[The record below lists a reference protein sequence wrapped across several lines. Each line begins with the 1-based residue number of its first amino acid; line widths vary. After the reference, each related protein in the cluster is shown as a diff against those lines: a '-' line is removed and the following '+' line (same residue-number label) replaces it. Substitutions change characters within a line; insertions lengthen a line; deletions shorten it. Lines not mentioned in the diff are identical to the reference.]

1 MSRFRSSE
9 LMPGLEK
16 TSSLRA
22 KVARSASSR
31 PAGRI
36 SANVVRRSLEC
47 GTRFMRLCSS
57 SRSTALVTLVGWTCR
72 RAPILLSGS
81 APRAR

>member
-47 GTRFMRLCSS
+47 GTRFMRLCSFEPVD
-57 SRSTALVTLVGWTCR
+57 RVGDAGGVDLQARADLVERQCSV
-72 RAPILLSGS
+72 
-81 APRAR
+81 AR